1 MTRRQAVLALWAT
14 CLIWGVAFPLA
25 KLGLRD
31 ASPMVFGASRFIVA
45 SILLLPFVRGTTRDE
60 WIYGAVLGGLLSLGF
75 ALQNVGLSLTTASRS
90 AFITALYLVFVPL
103 IAWLVWRTLPE
114 RRAVVALLIALT
126 GMALLTRPGGAVG
139 GLNTGD
145 LVTLLSSI
153 AFAAHLVATGVFARR
168 YRVER
173 LMLSQIMASAVLT
186 SLAAPLV
193 ETPRLELTPVLGGV
207 ILYEAVVASVIAI
220 PLQLAAQRTLSATHT
235 ALIYTIEPVIATL
248 AAMAILGDRLS
259 PVQWLGG
266 ALILGGS
273 LVPELLPAR
282 TATES

>member
-31 ASPMVFGASRFIVA
+31 ASPMVFGASRFVLA
-45 SILLLPFVRGTTRDE
+45 SLLLLPFSRGATRDE
-60 WIYGAVLGGLLSLGF
+60 WVYGALLGALLSLGF

-103 IAWLVWRTLPE
+103 IAWLVWRHLPE
-114 RRAVVALLIALT
+114 RSAVAALLIALS
-126 GMALLTRPGGAVG
+126 GMALLTSPGATGS
-139 GLNTGD
+139 GLNLGD

-173 LMLSQIMASAVLT
+173 LMIAQVMASAVLT
-186 SLAAPLV
+186 TLAAPLV
-193 ETPRLELTPVLGGV
+193 ETPRLQPTALLGGV
-207 ILYEAVVASVIAI
+207 ILYEAVIASVIAI

-235 ALIYTIEPVIATL
+235 ALIYTVEPVIATL
-248 AAMAILGDRLS
+248 AAMALLGDQLS
-259 PVQWLGG
+259 MVQWLGG
-266 ALILGGS
+266 ALILAGS
-273 LVPELLPAR
+273 LLPELLPVRR
-282 TATES
+282 TTQS